1 MQRRR
6 GLWRAATSEP
16 RIEQAQN
23 SRPESAHTQSR
34 KSGEEEATR
43 EFTEEGRKEARQ
55 SLQELT

>member
-23 SRPESAHTQSR
+23 SRPESAHTEQKEWR
-34 KSGEEEATR
+34 GGGNTR
-43 EFTEEGRKEARQ
+43 VH
-55 SLQELT
+55 

>member
-23 SRPESAHTQSR
+23 SRPESAH
-34 KSGEEEATR
+34 R
-43 EFTEEGRKEARQ
+43 ERVRGTTAVH
-55 SLQELT
+55 